1 MKSLIKPV
9 RILYLTSPVG
19 ALGSG
24 EGGGVE
30 TTLMNLTPV
39 LARRGHTVGI
49 VAPAGSQQPSPDVKV
64 HQVAGKFPQYATTA
78 TRDAQTVSQSE
89 GVLER
94 MWETALKVQDD
105 YDVIIG
111 INYDWL
117 AYYLT
122 PFFSTPVAHMIS
134 LGSQIDE
141 IDKIIE
147 KRYRQYPQRFAVNA
161 RAQATTFSFM
171 NPYRVMSLYGGLDL
185 SKYHYNPSPA
195 NRLSWVARISPEKGL
210 EDAFAVAQR
219 LNMPLDVC
227 GKMQYQSYWDDVV
240 ARYPDVDVTYHGFL
254 NQYDLHLVVGNTK
267 AMLMTHHWI
276 EAFGNTCMEA
286 LACGTPVITYD
297 VGGPT
302 EMVEDGVSGYLVPHK
317 NVDALVDAVRRVDQL
332 SRKEVRMRGETFTLD
347 CMAERYERWIQRIL
361 CDCED
366 VNEDMQLAT
375 MMPCRG

>member
-1 MKSLIKPV
+1 MKPVIKPI

-19 ALGSG
+19 PLGSG

-39 LARRGHTVGI
+39 LAQRGHMVGI
-49 VAPAGSQQPSPDVKV
+49 VAPEGSVAPAPSVRVYQVK
-64 HQVAGKFPQYATTA
+64 GKLPQYATTA
-78 TRDAQTVSQSE
+78 ARNAATISQSE
-89 GVLER
+89 GVLEQ
-94 MWETALKVQDD
+94 MWEMALKIQDD

-122 PFFSTPVAHMIS
+122 PFFRTPVAHMIS

-147 KRYRQYPQRFAVNA
+147 TRYRQFPQRFAVNA
-161 RAQATTFSFM
+161 RAQATTFPFM
-171 NPYRVMSLYGGLDL
+171 NPYRIVSLYGGLDL
-185 SKYHYNPSPA
+185 SKYSYNEVPA

-219 LNMPLDVC
+219 LHMPLDVC
-227 GKMQYQSYWDDVV
+227 GKMQYPAYWNEVRE
-240 ARYPDVDVTYHGFL
+240 RYPDVDAINHGFL
-254 NQYDLHLVVGNTK
+254 DQHDLHLIVRNTK

-286 LACGTPVITYD
+286 LACGTPVISYD

-302 EMVEDGVSGYLVPHK
+302 EMIEDGVSGYLVPHK
-317 NVDALVDAVRRVDQL
+317 NVDALVNAVSRVDQL
-332 SRKEVRMRGETFTLD
+332 KRQDVRARGETFTLD
-347 CMAERYERWIQRIL
+347 RMAERYERWIERIL
-361 CDCED
+361 CDCDD
-366 VNEDMQLAT
+366 VGVFAAQTQT
-375 MMPCRG
+375 MTR